1 MQRKNEGASVRLPSL
16 ADYETFCGIFYVV
29 FDKHIFLVEWNGGV
43 GGWWLNGNRFQGESE
58 GRQVKVILCLMA
70 CRH

>member
-29 FDKHIFLVEWNGGV
+29 FDKHIFLVEWNGRV
-43 GGWWLNGNRFQGESE
+43 GGG
-58 GRQVKVILCLMA
+58 
-70 CRH
+70 